1 MTTTKFIEIEAA
13 VEAAVASALGSAVST
28 TQADFRAFTPNA
40 NVPLVVSQ
48 TYAAVCAAFALDEN
62 APLEL
67 FSIRSAEV
75 RQVLQEVRQLLS
87 VFTDE
92 RNGVLRW
99 APASLLMDKASA
111 EERIKEL
118 QKIIRRGRFKRAEVL
133 EQTYPEIISAADAAA
148 EELAKLLRADWLDAA
163 ILPDNGVIENLSRG
177 LSRLERS
184 VSKLVD
190 CRTDVQ
196 STDFKTLAITNAL
209 ERCDIALSRST
220 QDPTWAESCVTASVT
235 LAETIA
241 SVQDSPSPFGL
252 FMYPSVTISPTAS
265 SVLASSV
272 QLIPQNPKL
281 GGTAATFAISTVG
294 DDIFALNQ
302 FGSNEDSKWFVE
314 PSVELTTMRVQ
325 ALVGKGNVV
334 RSVIFS
340 ANMNPYVPYS
350 KRATVVGYEDA
361 GLFRLI
367 HLNAIDFAQG
377 DVVRIGDPITGL
389 RVLIG
394 TPIPEEEEDPEYW
407 RYVIQDT
414 FLADDLSPVP
424 DSTVADYIGEPVVR
438 LGPMTGL
445 TFPTGSLGLPEN
457 LYDVEVSAVYAPSA
471 YDSFGFPTS
480 VRITDVSGFT
490 ISTSSNFGEALAD
503 PEWTLFSRIL
513 VRGQSGVVIRVPFSD
528 PNRLGMAFAFRK
540 LVVNDEIWTPVSV
553 LPHED
558 GYLVSPPPASAP
570 SGYFDV
576 FTLTHARTDLLSV
589 SSGSAKIGDILVNED
604 NSPVTVVAAAG
615 GVIKTSNSIS
625 SGTYKRISWVNIGDR
640 FVSPTFVGEI
650 TGFGPEGILVRKI
663 SSAAAPT
670 TAVGS
675 FHSPADLYTTVFSL
689 QTVAGEPVSTYGLTA
704 FVEQMFGSSIGS
716 NFSGELWSVSRGS
729 TTLQTIILSDRVV
742 AVPELSALV
751 TDVVN
756 ASVVCKIN
764 GASDLVSIKDV
775 EVIRTIDN
783 DVKTGL
789 LLNQA
794 TVTDIASGRKVRVSV
809 PTPLEEEQ
817 TYSSIS
823 VANGSTR
830 VVTGPVTKNGADWF
844 ALTALAEYRL
854 SRRELLRGFVL
865 TELIDDLR
873 RAKAN
878 LGVGTSPTV
887 PGFTSI
893 TIDPDRTSATASFAD
908 LERLLLGADLVITDF
923 LSEIPIRV
931 KSVTR
936 VDETTIRVFTA
947 ITFPEELPVGTS
959 QDCEAKRTVI
969 SSAWSEVVQAL
980 EYCDVLESYVDL
992 IPAATTKYLNFAASQ
1007 LANSAFPAAAIPLET
1022 GDIAAIAAPFSRQWK
1037 RSDDIDN
1044 LEALVQSLYRSRSSP
1059 LNP

>member
-13 VEAAVASALGSAVST
+13 VESAVASALGSAVSS

-40 NVPLVVSQ
+40 NVPLVVAQ
-48 TYAAVCAAFALDEN
+48 NYAAVCAAFALDEN
-62 APLEL
+62 SPLEL

-75 RQVLQEVRQLLS
+75 RQVLREVRQLLN

-118 QKIIRRGRFKRAEVL
+118 QKIIKRGRFKRAEVL
-133 EQTYPEIISAADAAA
+133 EQTYPEIINAADAAA

-190 CRTDVQ
+190 CRTDIQ
-196 STDFKTLAITNAL
+196 STDFKTLAVTNAL

-220 QDPTWAESCVTASVT
+220 QDPTWTESCVTASVT

-252 FMYPSVTISPTAS
+252 FMYPSVTISPIAS
-265 SVLASSV
+265 SVLASSI

-281 GGTAATFAISTVG
+281 GGTAATFAVSTIG
-294 DDIFALNQ
+294 DDIIALNQ

-314 PSVELTTMRVQ
+314 PSVALTTMRVQ
-325 ALVGKGNVV
+325 ALVGKGNVIS
-334 RSVIFS
+334 SVIFS
-340 ANMNPYVPYS
+340 ANMNPYVPSSVRTTVLAYS
-350 KRATVVGYEDA
+350 ASSLFVPYDRITIGVPDLPEGTVV
-361 GLFRLI
+361 R
-367 HLNAIDFAQG
+367 
-377 DVVRIGDPITGL
+377 VGDPITGI
-389 RVLIG
+389 RVKLG
-394 TPIPEEEEDPEYW
+394 TNEAGANAA
-407 RYVIQDT
+407 RYQIQET
-414 FLADDLSPVP
+414 RSADNLSVLD
-424 DSTVADYIGEPVVR
+424 DSVVEDYIGQVAVT
-438 LGPMTGL
+438 LGQMEGL
-445 TFPTGSLGLPEN
+445 VFPTGSLGLPEN
-457 LYDVEVSAVYAPSA
+457 AYDVEVSTVSVPSV
-471 YDSFGFPTS
+471 YDSFEFPTS
-480 VRITDVSGFT
+480 VQITDISGFT
-490 ISTSSNFGEALAD
+490 ISTSSNFGESLAD
-503 PEWTLFSRIL
+503 PEWTLFAKIL
-513 VRGQSGVVIRVPFSD
+513 IRGQSGVVIRVPFSD
-528 PNRLGMAFAFRK
+528 PNRLGMAFAFKK

-558 GYLVSPPPASAP
+558 GYLVSPPPTSAP

-640 FVSPTFVGEI
+640 FVSPNFVGEI

-663 SSAAAPT
+663 SSAATPGIVT
-670 TAVGS
+670 GS

-689 QTVAGEPVSTYGLTA
+689 QTVAGEQVSTYGLTA
-704 FVEQMFGSSIGS
+704 FVEQMFGNSIGS

-756 ASVVCKIN
+756 ASIVCKVN
-764 GASDLVSIKDV
+764 GASDLVSIGNV
-775 EVIRTIDN
+775 EVLRTIDN
-783 DVKTGL
+783 EVKTGL

-809 PTPLEEEQ
+809 PTPLEENQ

-854 SRRELLRGFVL
+854 GRRELLRGFVL

-878 LGVGTSPTV
+878 LGVGTSPKV
-887 PGFTSI
+887 SGFTSI
-893 TIDPDRTSATASFAD
+893 TIDPDRTSATASFDD

-923 LSEIPIRV
+923 DTEIPIRV

-947 ITFPEELPVGTS
+947 IRFPEVLSVNTPLV
-959 QDCEAKRTVI
+959 CEAKRTVI

-1022 GDIAAIAAPFSRQWK
+1022 GDIAAIAAPFSRQWN